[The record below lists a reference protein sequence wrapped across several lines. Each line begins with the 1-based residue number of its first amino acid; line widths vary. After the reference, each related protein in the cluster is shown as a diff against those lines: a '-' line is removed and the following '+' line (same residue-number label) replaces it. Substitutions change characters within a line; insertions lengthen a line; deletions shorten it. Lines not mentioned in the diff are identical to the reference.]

1 MIVVVS
7 DTCLSSFYYLVFS
20 LCKMAIFF
28 YIFSGSLTVIDENK
42 YSGLAC
48 GLAFQCTKCGRKTE
62 MCTSKKNKNVH
73 EINVKANLA
82 MAELEMGRQ
91 AMTTF
96 SNIIGMPA
104 PSSQSRWD
112 KHSQNLSIA
121 LTSVVDDQLQ
131 LAA

>member
-1 MIVVVS
+1 MQ
-7 DTCLSSFYYLVFS
+7 DGY
-20 LCKMAIFF
+20 IF
-28 YIFSGSLTVIDENK
+28 FSGSLTVIDKNK

-62 MCTSKKNKNVH
+62 MCTSKKKNVH

-82 MAELEMGRQ
+82 MAELGMGRQ

-96 SNIIGMPA
+96 CSIIGMPP

-112 KHSQNLSIA
+112 KHG
-121 LTSVVDDQLQ
+121 
-131 LAA
+131 